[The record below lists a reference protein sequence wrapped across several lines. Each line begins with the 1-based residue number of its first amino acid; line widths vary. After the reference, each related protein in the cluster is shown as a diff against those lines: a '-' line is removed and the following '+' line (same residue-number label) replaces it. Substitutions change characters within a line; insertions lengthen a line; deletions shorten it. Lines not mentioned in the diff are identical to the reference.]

1 MIKINSIILFL
12 ILFYILKKLFKTND
26 KNDENDENYNYNL
39 KKIPDF
45 KNNTFKNIYNDSNH
59 AKFKKEDTN
68 NLEKSSEKFN
78 KDNKITLKNHQDKK
92 IIFNYNSLS
101 DLKNNNIKN
110 FKDDNLLK
118 NNIEKFNDASIS
130 DINYI
135 SLSERTKHIKEKSDN
150 IVEKHNFQKKDDLN
164 EKILEKMNNK
174 DYSKIE
180 FNEFNENILERST
193 TSKPYKK
200 QINTSQLNKFKGK
213 KLKEIYN
220 EINRNDFKINKDTNI
235 FGFKKI

>member
-12 ILFYILKKLFKTND
+12 ILFYVIKKLFKTNN
-26 KNDENDENYNYNL
+26 KNNKKYNL
-39 KKIPDF
+39 KIPED
-45 KNNTFKNIYNDSNH
+45 KNNTYKNIYDESNQ
-59 AKFKKEDTN
+59 AEFKKEETN

-78 KDNKITLKNHQDKK
+78 KDNKITFKNHQEKK
-92 IIFNYNSLS
+92 IKFNYNSLC
-101 DLKNNNIKN
+101 DFKNNKIKN
-110 FKDDNLLK
+110 FKNENLLK
-118 NNIEKFNDASIS
+118 NNIEKFDYTSIK
-130 DINYI
+130 DINDI
-135 SLSERTKHIKEKSDN
+135 LLSESTKHIKEKSDN

-174 DYSKIE
+174 DYSRIE
-180 FNEFNENILERST
+180 FKEFNENILERRT

-200 QINTSQLNKFKGK
+200 QITASQLNKFKGK
-213 KLKEIYN
+213 KLKDIYN